1 MAYDRN
7 LLAFKDI
14 EAFQKWL
21 DENQLAWRPGK
32 GAHQIMQVAL
42 KDSWTAISVSEKK
55 AVTTSPALREMI
67 QRFKKGLPYTG
78 KTPRIDKDTQVQLA
92 ESPDSFIED
101 LRDDFA
107 IADVEDLR
115 HRHRRFIRRVAQ
127 VLEEDARLVRR
138 HRGLLVAQPG
148 EAAVRVGPPL
158 RQRGLADQL
167 AAGVR
172 VQRANLR
179 RRVRAV
185 IGVQRDERGH
195 VVRVEGGEPRFG
207 DRFVAHREYQ
217 PSMALGTSN
226 EGEVLDGSG
235 TE

>member
-107 IADVEDLR
+107 IAALGMLA
-115 HRHRRFIRRVAQ
+115 HQ
-127 VLEEDARLVRR
+127 YTNQ
-138 HRGLLVAQPG
+138 GQPG
-148 EAAVRVGPPL
+148 WSAERIAAASYEIADAMIK
-158 RQRGLADQL
+158 QR
-167 AAGVR
+167 
-172 VQRANLR
+172 NK
-179 RRVRAV
+179 
-185 IGVQRDERGH
+185 
-195 VVRVEGGEPRFG
+195 
-207 DRFVAHREYQ
+207 
-217 PSMALGTSN
+217 
-226 EGEVLDGSG
+226 
-235 TE
+235 